1 MSLTIQ
7 NLMKMKILAPKN
19 RKALVDDEKMLG
31 KMVGDVEYQIIVE
44 K

>member
-19 RKALVDDEKMLG
+19 RKALVDDEKM
-31 KMVGDVEYQIIVE
+31 VGDVEYEIIVE